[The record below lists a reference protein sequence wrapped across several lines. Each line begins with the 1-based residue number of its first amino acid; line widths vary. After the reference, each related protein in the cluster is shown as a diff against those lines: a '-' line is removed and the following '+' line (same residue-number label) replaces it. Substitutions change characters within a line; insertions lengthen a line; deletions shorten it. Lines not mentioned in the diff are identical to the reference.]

1 MNPFSSYRIINA
13 EDIVRANIRPMHAAA
28 DAESLLSVLTPVTFI
43 TRSDVQK
50 AASLHSNFVQKLRS
64 KAHVLDLLKHFGYVL
79 NEQGYYIYRQTDSIH
94 DRISRENATN
104 EFKRFFDD
112 LKKIRDGSLHGFEGF
127 LTNTRKRP
135 SSAYSDNDSEEEPY
149 TRILTPTTTPRS
161 QSPPLPN
168 ARRVEQGNEN
178 TLEHIRLFKDSIAPQ
193 HGGRPAHSYIRRK
206 LLLSLFK
213 QKYPDSA
220 EVGDE
225 FIDED
230 IDQKIRELKHRDT
243 NPNPTDGD
251 EVYVEC
257 LLRASFDHEIAYGIL
272 RNNRPNLKPPPE
284 PEIPRG
290 LTRTTLSTSIPYLQQ
305 HWEALNE
312 DTEESVAPQML
323 LHEGDEWK
331 NATHVITSINEI
343 REQCRN
349 QPIDE
354 NIISKIF
361 RLIYSEL
368 SNVVGP
374 QSDVKIELFAYA
386 LCDASPDTLK
396 YLYMIDVKDILRT
409 TSDTQINENFRE
421 NAFNSLSI
429 QCPLCLESF
438 PRGRMETMYLCD
450 HVCCLDCIK
459 QYYRGAIKEIGE
471 PQSLSKLTCFQE
483 LVPIS
488 DDVKLNFFQYIGSKF
503 SQWFTDERVLLDT
516 YHENLFMATRDS
528 QIKKCCNPKCP
539 SFFVP
544 NNNNNNRI
552 VRIQCPHCQFPQCQ
566 QCSRKWLEDHNGKTC
581 EQYAKWLLDN
591 DPDDPE
597 VQFLK
602 YLNTA
607 GMMCPNE
614 QCKAVYEYKPGGC
627 EHFTCEPC
635 KTEFC
640 RVCSALF
647 YNPRK
652 NKVCPRNNCALRD
665 TIHAHCSYNCFR
677 EIRDAEVNE
686 FVELLAANNI
696 NVVEELRQKPEGKN
710 LKCPVEDCP
719 NAPSAACD
727 NRFCDRCYK
736 AFLCLLIWR
745 NKIEPWTL
753 NTDGN
758 LRQKLTNA
766 AVAVPE
772 TATREDL
779 IQNTIFPEK
788 SKINNYIFCGITL
801 ISNWRDHRT
810 AIVKHSKG
818 TDIASNDWSRK
829 R

>member
-13 EDIVRANIRPMHAAA
+13 EDIVRANIRPMHVAA
-28 DAESLLSVLTPVTFI
+28 DTDSLLAVLTPVIFI
-43 TRSDVQK
+43 TRSDVPK
-50 AASLHSNFVQKLRS
+50 AESLHSNFVQKLRS
-64 KAHVLDLLKHFGYVL
+64 KVHVLDLLQHFGYVL
-79 NEQGYYIYRQTDSIH
+79 NEQGYYIYRQTDSIR
-94 DRISRENATN
+94 DKTSRENATN
-104 EFKRFFDD
+104 EFKRFYDD
-112 LKKIRDGSLHGFEGF
+112 LKQIKDGSLHGFDGF
-127 LTNTRKRP
+127 LTHTRKRP
-135 SSAYSDNDSEEEPY
+135 SSVYSDNDSEEEPY
-149 TRILTPTTTPRS
+149 ARNLTPTTTPRS
-161 QSPPLPN
+161 RSPPLPN

-178 TLEHIRLFKDSIAPQ
+178 TLDHIRLFKESIAPK
-193 HGGRPAHSYIRRK
+193 HGGRSAHSFIRRK
-206 LLLSLFK
+206 LLLVLFK

-230 IDQKIRELKHRDT
+230 IDQKIRDLKHRDT
-243 NPNPTDGD
+243 NPNPTGGD
-251 EVYVEC
+251 EIYVEC
-257 LLRASFDHEIAYGIL
+257 LLRASFDLEIAYGIL
-272 RNNRPNLKPPPE
+272 RNNRPNLKPPE
-284 PEIPRG
+284 PETPRG
-290 LTRTTLSTSIPYLQQ
+290 PTTTALTTSIPYLQQ
-305 HWEALNE
+305 HWKALNE

-331 NATHVITSINEI
+331 NATHVITSINDI
-343 REQCRN
+343 REQYRN

-354 NIISKIF
+354 NIISKMF

-374 QSDVKIELFAYA
+374 QSGVKIELFAYA
-386 LCDASPDTLK
+386 LCDVSPDTLK

-409 TSDTQINENFRE
+409 TNDTEINENFRD
-421 NAFNSLSI
+421 NAFKSLSI
-429 QCPLCLESF
+429 QCPMCFESY

-459 QYYRGAIKEIGE
+459 QYYRGAIKEIRE
-471 PQSLSKLTCFQE
+471 PQSLLKLTCFQE
-483 LVPIS
+483 LKPIS

-516 YHENLFMATRDS
+516 YQENLFMATRDS

-539 SFFVP
+539 DFFVP
-544 NNNNNNRI
+544 NNNNNQV
-552 VRIQCPHCQFPQCQ
+552 VRIQCPRCQFPQCQ
-566 QCSRKWLEDHNGKTC
+566 QCSRKWLADHNGKTC
-581 EQYAKWLLDN
+581 EQYVKWLLDN

-627 EHFTCEPC
+627 EHFTCTTC
-635 KTEFC
+635 GTEFC

-647 YNPRK
+647 YNPKK
-652 NKVCPRNNCALRD
+652 NKVCPRNNCTLKD

-677 EIRDAEVNE
+677 EIRDADANE
-686 FVELLAANNI
+686 FVELLAAHNI

-719 NAPSAACD
+719 NAPSAACN

-758 LRQKLTNA
+758 LRQKLTNSSI
-766 AVAVPE
+766 AVPA
-772 TATREDL
+772 TATRENL
-779 IQNTIFPEK
+779 IQLARQHLTKLLGEPK
-788 SKINNYIFCGITL
+788 KIE
-801 ISNWRDHRT
+801 RQR
-810 AIVKHSKG
+810 
-818 TDIASNDWSRK
+818 
-829 R
+829 